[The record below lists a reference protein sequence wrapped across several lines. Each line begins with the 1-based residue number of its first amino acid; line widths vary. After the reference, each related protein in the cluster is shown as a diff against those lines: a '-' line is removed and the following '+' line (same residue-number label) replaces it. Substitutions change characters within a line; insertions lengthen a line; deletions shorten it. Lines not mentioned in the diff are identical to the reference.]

1 MVKIGEYY
9 MIKVNIFD
17 HSTRKVLE
25 NFNPD
30 DIRDLPVDLIGFIKK
45 LPKGDK
51 LKPLDVDTFQLS
63 TYKTP
68 QRKIYGCYDVPAER
82 NIEIMLP
89 RDEHC
94 AYYAC
99 LTDNTEKLADK
110 QKKFYPI
117 TVQGFKDAIRN
128 IAKAKEVTKQAGQ
141 AFI

>member
-1 MVKIGEYY
+1 

-17 HSTRKVLE
+17 HSTREVME
-25 NFNPD
+25 NFKPG
-30 DIRDLPVDLIGFIKK
+30 DIKDLPADLIAFIKK

-51 LKPLDVDTFQLS
+51 LKPMDKDAFQLS

-68 QRKIYGCYDVPAER
+68 QHKIYGCYEVPAER
-82 NIEIMLP
+82 NVEIMLP
-89 RDEHC
+89 RDERC

-110 QKKFYPI
+110 HKKFYPI

-128 IAKAKEVTKQAGQ
+128 IAKAKEVTKQAGL

>member
-1 MVKIGEYY
+1 

-17 HSTRKVLE
+17 HSTREVME
-25 NFNPD
+25 NFKSGD
-30 DIRDLPVDLIGFIKK
+30 VKDLPADLVGFIKK

-51 LKPLDVDTFQLS
+51 LKPMDKDTFQLS

-68 QRKIYGCYDVPAER
+68 KRKIWGYYEVPAER
-82 NIEIMLP
+82 NVEIMLP
-89 RDEHC
+89 RDEYC

-117 TVQGFKDAIRN
+117 TVQGFKDAIRS
-128 IAKAKEVTKQAGQ
+128 IAKAKEITMEAGQ
-141 AFI
+141 VFI